1 MYVPI
6 RGHVDHVGKGDAMII
21 KKLTRQGNSAA
32 LVIDKQLLDLLDIN
46 QDTDLKITVNGR
58 QLIVEPLT
66 PEERAARFNEI
77 SKRDLKKNGE
87 LYRRLAR

>member
-1 MYVPI
+1 
-6 RGHVDHVGKGDAMII
+6 MII